1 MNDLNKRRLSEKTG
15 FNLVIGLIIAIS
27 LVAFITA
34 MLDRPL
40 ATPLLT
46 TGVLGV
52 VIAFFL
58 AMLRTNRPR
67 R

>member
-1 MNDLNKRRLSEKTG
+1 MNDLNKRGLPEKTG
-15 FNLVIGLIIAIS
+15 FNLVIGFIIAIS

-34 MLDRPL
+34 IVDRPL

-52 VIAFFL
+52 VIAFLL
-58 AMLRTNRPR
+58 AMFRMNRPR